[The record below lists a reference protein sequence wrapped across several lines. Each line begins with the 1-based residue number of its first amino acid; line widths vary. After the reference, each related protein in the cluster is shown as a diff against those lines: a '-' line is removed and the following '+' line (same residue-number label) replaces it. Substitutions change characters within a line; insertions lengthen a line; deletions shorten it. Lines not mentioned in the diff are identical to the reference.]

1 MVSFILSRSG
11 SVYYDLSL
19 DVTYNS
25 IGTTAVM
32 ISDLE
37 EAIAGATDM
46 NVLRSVS
53 VTSTSGKTLTL
64 LCEYLCC
71 QSVILILRRPPRL
84 VFAGT
89 VRSRYIPVTFIQ
101 ITPIA
106 RQLGRGMGGFREFEV
121 WPKFYL
127 RSCALCTILL

>member
-1 MVSFILSRSG
+1 MVSFILPRSG

-53 VTSTSGKTLTL
+53 VVSTSGKTLSL
-64 LCEYLCC
+64 LCKYLCW
-71 QSVILILRRPPRL
+71 QSVILILRLPPPL

-101 ITPIA
+101 ITQEKHP
-106 RQLGRGMGGFREFEV
+106 
-121 WPKFYL
+121 
-127 RSCALCTILL
+127 